1 MAEVCF
7 KEVETYAS
15 CFQNTAAKYITYKLI
30 MDLFLAAKRR
40 PGSKVKTW
48 WWEQEG
54 LDLEVIR
61 TAAQE

>member
-30 MDLFLAAKRR
+30 MDLFLAAKRM
-40 PGSKVKTW
+40 PGS
-48 WWEQEG
+48 
-54 LDLEVIR
+54 
-61 TAAQE
+61 